1 MYPMFMCDEEALHRY
16 DSTFNG
22 VGNTKDVNPEVL
34 HSVLNF
40 IEANWGD
47 CASVEVNKDLKES
60 LTVDMAIRS
69 GCEVPETMKRLLQL
83 K

>member
-1 MYPMFMCDEEALHRY
+1 MYPMFTCDEEALHWH

-22 VGNTKDVNPEVL
+22 VGDTRDVNPEVL

-40 IEANWGD
+40 IETNWDD
-47 CASVEVNKDLKES
+47 CALVEVNKDLKES
-60 LTVDMAIRS
+60 LTVDTAIGS
-69 GCEVPETMKRLLQL
+69 GCEVPKTMRRLLQL